1 MLHGKSDTIDNINIP
16 DDLIE
21 ISSLL
26 KLNKKKVRTNM
37 TRLLN
42 NSFDE
47 DCEDSKKE
55 LLEVCDIQCFLNL
68 INLKYFC
75 F

>member
-1 MLHGKSDTIDNINIP
+1 MIHGESDTIDNINIP

-26 KLNKKKVRTNM
+26 KLNRKKVRTNM
-37 TRLLN
+37 IRLLN

-55 LLEVCDIQCFLNL
+55 LLEVMRYTVFLNL
-68 INLKYFC
+68 IHFNHFYF
-75 F
+75 